1 MKLFAIAKPKPK
13 LPLDVRRHFLKRL
26 RERYE
31 IELTMRE
38 CKDLEKRRTGYFL
51 HRETLTR
58 QWYLMRINEQW
69 IYCLYQKKLGFT
81 TVLTPQQFWRSHP
94 CLRLPLFRADSKF
107 ADAWIV
113 ADADREKYQSK
124 KRRSYSGHRLSP
136 SEGPRVATNL

>member
-1 MKLFAIAKPKPK
+1 MKLFVISKPKPK
-13 LPLDVRRHFLKRL
+13 LSLNVRRHFLKRL

-58 QWYLMRINEQW
+58 RWYLMRINEQW

-81 TVLTPQQFWRSHP
+81 TVLTPKQFWKSHP
-94 CLRLPLFRADSKF
+94 GLQLPLFRTGSKF
-107 ADAWIV
+107 ADAWIAAR
-113 ADADREKYQSK
+113 ADQEKYQPKS
-124 KRRSYSGHRLSP
+124 RTQFRWCQH
-136 SEGPRVATNL
+136 T